1 MRSGVIELPTSAGTF
16 GYVCQKG
23 DCWTSRDGIYNS
35 GSNATAYDF
44 AFTESVIFASHNSER
59 WRGYSLRCLSTVL
72 DM

>member
-16 GYVCQKG
+16 GYVGQNG
-23 DCWTSRDGIYNS
+23 DGWTSRAGIYTS
-35 GSNATAYDF
+35 GTNATAYDF